1 MGRVST
7 LGQKLYTGR
16 VSFDFVGRRRLWYSI
31 SALIVVLATSG
42 VLVNGI
48 NQGVEFRGG
57 VEFTAEIQPTD
68 SNVDKMREATI
79 DSGVDVGDPIVTTS
93 GDEAIRIQT
102 EPLSNA
108 DSAQVRQSLLSA
120 GASEVSLSSIGPQ
133 WGQEVADSAIR
144 GLVVFLGLVILF
156 IWAYFRE
163 WKMSVAAIVA
173 LLHDVLITIGVYAWS
188 GFEVTP
194 ATVTG
199 FLTIL
204 GFSLYDTVVVFDKV
218 RENTRKFEL
227 DLGHTYAEQ
236 ANLAVNQTLV
246 RSINTSITALLPV
259 GAILAVSTIVLG
271 SGPLKDLSL
280 ALFVGMAAGAF
291 SSIFIATPLAV
302 QLKERDPVVRQH
314 TKRVLARRARAA
326 AKSTPEV
333 DEESAEPAAIAP
345 SQPARKVAVSGSSKR
360 AQPQRSSRSQR
371 SSRPQQR
378 SSRSQRKRR

>member
-1 MGRVST
+1 MGRIST
-7 LGQKLYTGR
+7 LGQKLYTGK
-16 VSFDFVGRRRLWYSI
+16 VSFDFVGRRRIWYSI
-31 SALIVVLATSG
+31 SALIVLLAASG
-42 VLVNGI
+42 VLIKGI

-57 VEFTAEIQPTD
+57 VEFVAQIEPTD
-68 SNVDKMREATI
+68 DNVDKMREATLDTGI
-79 DSGVDVGDPIVTTS
+79 EVGDPIVTTS
-93 GDEAIRIQT
+93 GNDAIRIQV
-102 EPLSNA
+102 EPLNTA
-108 DSAQVRQSLLSA
+108 ESARVVQALEDA
-120 GASEVSLSSIGPQ
+120 GAEDVSLNQIGPQ
-133 WGQEVADSAIR
+133 WGQEVADSAVR
-144 GLVVFLGLVILF
+144 GLVIFLALVILF

-163 WKMSVAAIVA
+163 WKMSIAAIVA
-173 LLHDVLITIGVYAWS
+173 LLHDILITVGVYAWS

-227 DLGHTYAEQ
+227 DHSKTYAEQ

-280 ALFVGMAAGAF
+280 ALFVGMAAGTF

-302 QLKERDPVVRQH
+302 QLKERDELVKQH
-314 TKRVLARRARAA
+314 TKRVLARRAKAA
-326 AKSTPEV
+326 AKTPELE
-333 DEESAEPAAIAP
+333 DEEAEPAAIAP
-345 SQPARKVAVSGSSKR
+345 SPPARKVSVSGSSKR

-378 SSRSQRKRR
+378 SNRSQRKRR

>member
-1 MGRVST
+1 MGRLST
-7 LGQKLYTGR
+7 LGQRLYTGK
-16 VSFDFVGRRRLWYSI
+16 VSYDFVGRRRIWYTI
-31 SALIVVLATSG
+31 SAIIVVFAASG
-42 VLVNGI
+42 LLVKGI

-57 VEFTAEIQPTD
+57 VEFTAQIEPTD
-68 SNVDKMREATI
+68 ENVDEVRDAVI
-79 DSGVDVGDPIVTTS
+79 DSGVEVGDPIVTTS
-93 GDEAIRIQT
+93 GNDAIRVQV
-102 EPLSNA
+102 EPLNTFE
-108 DSAQVRQSLLSA
+108 SAEVRDAILA
-120 GASEVSLSSIGPQ
+120 TGASDVSLNQIGPQ
-133 WGQEVADSAIR
+133 WGQEVADSAVR
-144 GLVVFLGLVILF
+144 GLVIFVGLVILF

-173 LLHDVLITIGVYAWS
+173 LAHDVLITVGVYAWS

-227 DLGHTYAEQ
+227 DLSKTYAEQ

-302 QLKERDPVVRQH
+302 QLKERDELVKQH
-314 TKRVLARRARAA
+314 TKRVLAKRARAA
-326 AKSTPEV
+326 AKTPEV
-333 DEESAEPAAIAP
+333 EDEEAEPATVAP
-345 SQPARKVAVSGSSKR
+345 TPPARKVTVSGSSKR
-360 AQPQRSSRSQR
+360 TQPQRSSRSQR

>member
-1 MGRVST
+1 MSKLSV
-7 LGQKLYTGR
+7 LGQKLYTGK
-16 VSFDFVGRRRLWYSI
+16 VSIEFVGRRRIWYAM
-31 SALIVVLATSG
+31 SAIIVVLAGSG
-42 VLVNGI
+42 LLVNGI

-57 VEFTAEIQPTD
+57 VEYTAQMEPTD
-68 SNVDKMREATI
+68 DNVEELRDATL
-79 DSGVDVGDPIVTTS
+79 DTGVEVGDPIVTTS
-93 GDEAIRIQT
+93 GNDAIRVQV
-102 EPLSNA
+102 EPLNTFE
-108 DSAQVRQSLLSA
+108 SAEVRDAILA
-120 GASEVSLSSIGPQ
+120 TGASDVSLNQIGPQ
-133 WGQEVADSAIR
+133 WGQEVADSAVR
-144 GLVVFLGLVILF
+144 GLVIFVGLVILF

-173 LLHDVLITIGVYAWS
+173 LAHDVLITVGVYAWS

-227 DLGHTYAEQ
+227 DLSKTYAEQ

-302 QLKERDPVVRQH
+302 QLKERDELVKQH
-314 TKRVLARRARAA
+314 TKRVLAKRARAA
-326 AKSTPEV
+326 AKTPEV
-333 DEESAEPAAIAP
+333 EDEEAEPATVAP
-345 SQPARKVAVSGSSKR
+345 TPPARKVTVSGSSKR
-360 AQPQRSSRSQR
+360 TQPQRSSRSQR